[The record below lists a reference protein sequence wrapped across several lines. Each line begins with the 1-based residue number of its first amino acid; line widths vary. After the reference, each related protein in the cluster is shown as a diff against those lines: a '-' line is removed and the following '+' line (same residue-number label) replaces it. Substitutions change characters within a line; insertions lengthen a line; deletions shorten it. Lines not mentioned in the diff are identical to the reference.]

1 MKDFHI
7 QEHHKIH
14 RFIGK
19 SYEHILEHFH
29 IYNKTQG
36 GEYTIVTQRLP
47 IGDDSSK
54 HISYH
59 RLGMR
64 SFDNTTT
71 NKKKRQIIQEI
82 NEWFQHKNI
91 KLIEIP

>member
-1 MKDFHI
+1 MKDFHL

-14 RFIGK
+14 RSIGN
-19 SYEHILEHFH
+19 SYEHILEQFH

-36 GEYTIVTQRLP
+36 GEYTIVIQCIP
-47 IGDDSSK
+47 IGYESPK
-54 HISYH
+54 HISYY
-59 RLGMR
+59 RKGMR

-71 NKKKRQIIQEI
+71 DKKKLQIIQEI
-82 NEWFQHKNI
+82 HEWFQHKNI